1 MMTTRFDILC
11 FEVLQTQLPLFLQN
25 IENAARYFNKLFSK
39 LHQREREGQ
48 PAAEVKGGILE
59 ILFCAV
65 LVSHLCSQFYP
76 RFQQKLR
83 THLVVILINRFCAFV
98 LSSAILSDIF
108 LK

>member
-11 FEVLQTQLPLFLQN
+11 FVLHTLFLQN
-25 IENAARYFNKLFSK
+25 IKKMLRDTLINCSPNCTNG
-39 LHQREREGQ
+39 RERGQ

-76 RFQQKLR
+76 
-83 THLVVILINRFCAFV
+83 
-98 LSSAILSDIF
+98 
-108 LK
+108 